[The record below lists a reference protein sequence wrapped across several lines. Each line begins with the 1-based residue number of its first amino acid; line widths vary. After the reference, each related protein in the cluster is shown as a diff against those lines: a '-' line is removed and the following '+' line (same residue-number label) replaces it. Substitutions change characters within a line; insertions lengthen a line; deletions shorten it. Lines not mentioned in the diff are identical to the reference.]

1 MFKNQEILNSYNFA
15 RQSDTVFSE
24 IVTKKQFEMLNLKN
38 VEIIDENE
46 RLIFYK
52 LTKLTLKENDLI
64 FCNTDVVKNLFKLLS
79 KIKNLKNIK
88 IITNQT
94 DTLVD
99 KALYDLKPSCV
110 KSWYSINVGHVAD
123 DLIPIPLGLSNDY
136 SPKNILVDDV
146 KFTGLNNDSE
156 NYMYLNFSRNT
167 NFSERR
173 GLYDDYENK
182 EWTIVDNPEL
192 KIDDYQSS
200 VEKYRFIMCPWGN
213 GVDTHRVWET
223 LYSGNIPVT
232 KKHHTFSTSL
242 GLPVL
247 FIRDYSDITLEKLT
261 NFYDE
266 NKDTEN
272 IYEKLDINYW
282 IDKIKNF
289 KINSDKSEKVQET
302 LFETKKFI
310 FLHKTKSKF
319 YSKLKKVKYYFRK
332 IMKIKKLIRQ

>member
-15 RQSDTVFSE
+15 RQSDIVFSE

-110 KSWYSINVGHVAD
+110 KFWYSINVGHVAD

-173 GLYDDYENK
+173 GLYNDYENK

-232 KKHHTFSTSL
+232 KEHHTFSTSL

-247 FIRDYSDITLEKLT
+247 FIHDYDDITLEKLT

-266 NKDTEN
+266 KKDTEN

-282 IDKIKNF
+282 IDNIKNF
-289 KINSDKSEKVQET
+289 KINSEQSEKVQET
-302 LFETKKFI
+302 LLETKKFI

-319 YSKLKKVKYYFRK
+319 YSRLKKVKYYFRK
-332 IMKIKKLIRQ
+332 IKKIKKLIR